1 MNKNKMD
8 ELVIQFKVNDLIK
21 DGILKDFD
29 KNSEFYLNKFN
40 KEKLQNIFIKMNND
54 KKLYNMKRGD
64 LENNPEF
71 RHLIQYFLVI
81 DKNTKEVVVYKR
93 QKPTETRLMDKYS
106 IGWGG
111 HIQLED
117 QESFFDP
124 LKSIDTLF
132 LREMMEEIKI
142 SSNKTVS
149 KNITVECSD
158 SVYTLQTN
166 DNVGSVHLGIV
177 YFIYV
182 DEIKNSVES
191 NEEENIIVDYIK
203 LEELKKK
210 IKNNELQLE
219 SWSKAIQMSEEIPN
233 SIYKS

>member
-1 MNKNKMD
+1 MNKMD
-8 ELVIQFKVNDLIK
+8 EVVIQFTVDDLK
-21 DGILKDFD
+21 DYEILKNFD
-29 KNSEFYLNKFN
+29 ENSEFYLKKFN
-40 KEKLQNIFIKMNND
+40 KEKLQKIFIKMGND

-64 LENNPEF
+64 LENNPKF
-71 RHLIQYFLVI
+71 RHLIQYFLVV
-81 DKNTKEVVVYKR
+81 DKNTSEVVVYKR
-93 QKPTETRLMDKYS
+93 KKPTETRLVDNCS

-117 QESFFDP
+117 QECFFNP
-124 LKSIDTLF
+124 LKTIDTLL
-132 LREMMEEIKI
+132 LREMVEEIKI
-142 SSNKTVS
+142 TSNKTAS
-149 KNITVECSD
+149 NNITVDCAND
-158 SVYTLQTN
+158 VYVLQTN

-177 YFIYV
+177 YFINV
-182 DEIKNSVES
+182 NEIKNSVES

-203 LEELKKK
+203 FDELKKK

>member
-1 MNKNKMD
+1 MNKMD
-8 ELVIQFKVNDLIK
+8 ELVIQFKVNDLK
-21 DGILKDFD
+21 DYEILKDFD
-29 KNSEFYLNKFN
+29 ENSEFYLKRFN
-40 KEKLQNIFIKMNND
+40 KEKLQHIFIKMNND

-93 QKPTETRLMDKYS
+93 QKPTETRLIDKYS

-149 KNITVECSD
+149 KNITVEYSN
-158 SVYTLQTN
+158 SVYVLQTN

-203 LEELKKK
+203 LDELKKK

-219 SWSKAIQMSEEIPN
+219 SWSMAIQMSEKIQNIIHN
-233 SIYKS
+233 S